1 MNKPLQKLR
10 RFFTRT
16 KRLNA
21 TANPDALSAAYD
33 DDDGASRLSGAF
45 VVVLLLHIV
54 ALVGVF
60 AFARIK
66 DSRTAKAN
74 ETKAPPGATPVPG
87 SAAALGA
94 AAGKNGNAARQPAA
108 TPASTPVP
116 APAAPTA
123 PALVSHQN
131 VPAAASI
138 PVNETR
144 ANSAESAKAAGK
156 GVHVVK
162 NGETLTKIA
171 TANNISVTELVKANG
186 LKNENDL
193 RVGQELKI
201 PEPGKTPAHTAP
213 AVAETHPKATEE
225 KATAGSGDSYTVK
238 RGDNL
243 TKISTNTGVKMDV
256 LMRLNGIKDPKKL
269 QEGQKLKLPKKG

>member
-1 MNKPLQKLR
+1 MKKPLQTLR

-16 KRLNA
+16 KRYNA

-66 DSRTAKAN
+66 DSRAAK
-74 ETKAPPGATPVPG
+74 TPEAKP
-87 SAAALGA
+87 SAIPAGA
-94 AAGKNGNAARQPAA
+94 AANLGSPA
-108 TPASTPVP
+108 TPATNHSNSGGKPAGSVAPASIPTP
-116 APAAPTA
+116 APANAVVAT
-123 PALVSHQN
+123 N
-131 VPAAASI
+131 VAAGASI

-144 ANSAESAKAAGK
+144 TSAAEKPVAKGI
-156 GVHVVK
+156 HVVK
-162 NGETLTKIA
+162 NGENLTKISNA
-171 TANNISVTELVKANG
+171 TGVPVADIVKANG

-201 PEPGKTPAHTAP
+201 PEAGKAAP
-213 AVAETHPKATEE
+213 HAAVAESRPKATEE
-225 KATAGSGDSYTVK
+225 KSSDSYTVK
-238 RGDNL
+238 KGDSL
-243 TKISTNTGVKMDV
+243 IKISTALGVKADV
-256 LMRLNGIKDPKKL
+256 LMKLNGIKDPKKL